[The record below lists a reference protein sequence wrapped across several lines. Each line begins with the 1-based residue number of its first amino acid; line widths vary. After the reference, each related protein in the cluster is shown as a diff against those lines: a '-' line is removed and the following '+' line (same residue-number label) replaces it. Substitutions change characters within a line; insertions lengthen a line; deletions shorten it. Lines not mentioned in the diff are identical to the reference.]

1 MELSKSSESDFL
13 ESPYNLILPVNKKEN
28 VPAQG
33 FSSLG
38 RETLDENILNHLPLS
53 CMLKLFIF
61 SYCPV
66 FRIILIFELYSSL
79 NCDSKFFFLYQK

>member
-1 MELSKSSESDFL
+1 MELSNSSDSEFL
-13 ESPYNLILPVNKKEN
+13 ESPYNLILPVNRKEN

-33 FSSLG
+33 FSRLD
-38 RETLDENILNHLPLS
+38 RENLDENTLSHPPLS

-66 FRIILIFELYSSL
+66 FRIILLFELYSSL
-79 NCDSKFFFLYQK
+79 NSDVKVFFLYQK